1 MSHVSK
7 RKRAF
12 LVVWL
17 GLAAVLLI
25 ASFLTMPSGPEEESV
40 QEMMRDAVLHESN
53 QIGLFGLCAVNPGL
67 VSGFVVT
74 AILLVAA
81 ALIRIFAIP
90 KFKYVPGK
98 LQLLLEQAV
107 GMFDGLAKSNSPW
120 RNGFLGSYVFA
131 AGAYIF
137 FGTLFELFGFQAITT
152 AGRSITLPAP
162 LSDVNGAIMLGVLS
176 YGVIFSGAIAGNG
189 VRGIGKALKEVSL
202 LISMSFRLFGALL
215 SGLLVTELVYY
226 YVNLSFVLPVIVG
239 VLFTL
244 LHALIQSY
252 VLTMLVALFYGEM
265 SEPTPKKPSKQRKP
279 AEAATTKKA

>member
-1 MSHVSK
+1 M
-7 RKRAF
+7 
-12 LVVWL
+12 
-17 GLAAVLLI
+17 
-25 ASFLTMPSGPEEESV
+25 
-40 QEMMRDAVLHESN
+40 
-53 QIGLFGLCAVNPGL
+53 
-67 VSGFVVT
+67 VT
-74 AILLVAA
+74 AVLLVAA

-137 FGTLFELFGFQAITT
+137 FGTLFELFGLQAITT
-152 AGRSITLPAP
+152 TGRSITLPAP
-162 LSDVNGAIMLGVLS
+162 LSRRQRRHYAGGAVLR
-176 YGVIFSGAIAGNG
+176 VIFSGAIAGNG

-226 YVNLSFVLPVIVG
+226 YISPELRAAGDCGRAVHPAPRPDPELRAHHAGGAVLRGDERAPG
-239 VLFTL
+239 
-244 LHALIQSY
+244 
-252 VLTMLVALFYGEM
+252 
-265 SEPTPKKPSKQRKP
+265 
-279 AEAATTKKA
+279 AEAREKT